1 MMEEASMRILIERLV
16 VPAALLVAGLAYARN
31 SEEPKVTATLQYKV
45 KNLASNGGTV
55 SSGNSINDLG
65 WAAGFSNLSG
75 DTTTHAT
82 LWLGGLKFDLKTLG
96 GDNSGVIWPVK
107 NDQGLISGI
116 AETAAMDPNGE
127 SWSCSAFFP
136 TVTHH
141 TCLGV
146 VWEFG
151 KIRALPTLGGN
162 NGFATGT
169 NNLRQTVGWAENT
182 VHDSTCTGRGQVLQ
196 FLAVIWGPGKDD
208 IQPLPPLPPV
218 DTTSAATAIN
228 DRGQVVGISGICDRA
243 VGRFSAAHSVLWEN
257 GEVTEIP
264 NLGGDAWNTPMAIN
278 EWGDVVGFANI
289 TTGGAFNAHAF
300 LWTKSGG
307 IKDLGTLPGDAYSQA
322 LGINN
327 WRQVVGLSC
336 AAGFVSCRGFLW
348 QNGVM
353 TDFNELVAPGYD
365 DEIYAA
371 GDINDSGQVTGQSFN
386 AGTNVYSTFL
396 AVPTGG
402 QFQAHGAKVLGRRVK
417 LPEHVRQMLLRRSG
431 LGGDDR

>member
-1 MMEEASMRILIERLV
+1 MRILCERLV
-16 VPAALLVAGLAYARN
+16 VPAAALLVAGLAHARS
-31 SEEPKVTATLQYKV
+31 SEESEVATQLEYQV

-65 WAAGFSNLSG
+65 WVTGFSNLSG
-75 DTTTHAT
+75 DASTHAT
-82 LWLGGLKFDLKTLG
+82 LWLAGLKFDLKTLG

-107 NDQGLISGI
+107 NDWGLISGI
-116 AETAAMDPNGE
+116 AETAAVDPNGE
-127 SWSCSAFFP
+127 RWSCSAFFP
-136 TVTHH
+136 SVTHH

-182 VHDSTCTGRGQVLQ
+182 MHDPTCTGRGQVLQ
-196 FLAVIWGPGKDD
+196 FRAVIWGPRKDEL
-208 IQPLPPLPPV
+208 QQLPPLGD
-218 DTTSAATAIN
+218 DTVSAATAIN

-257 GEVTEIP
+257 GQVTEIP
-264 NLGGDAWNTPMAIN
+264 NLGGVAWNTPMAIN
-278 EWGDVVGFANI
+278 QWGDVVGFSNVSASD
-289 TTGGAFNAHAF
+289 GGAFNAHAF

-307 IKDLGTLPGDAYSQA
+307 TKDLGTLPGDAFSEA
-322 LGINN
+322 LGIND

-336 AAGFVSCRGFLW
+336 TAGFASCRGFLW
-348 QNGVM
+348 QDGVM
-353 TDFNELVAPGYD
+353 TDFNTLVAPGYG

-371 GDINDSGQVTGQSFN
+371 GDINDLGQVTGQSFN
-386 AGTNVYSTFL
+386 AGANTYSTFW
-396 AVPTGG
+396 AVPTGSHFRAR
-402 QFQAHGAKVLGRRVK
+402 QQAVLGRRVN
-417 LPEHVRQMLLRRSG
+417 LPEQARQMLLRRLG
-431 LGGDDR
+431 LAEDR